1 MRCVHLTG
9 RGKRTR
15 EHTLSEDTGT
25 SVETRGRSLLPATGE
40 LSVRYFTA
48 FFSKEEAVPAGI
60 TGQALSCLMPPV
72 KLALA
77 CLCITSAE
85 PT

>member
-15 EHTLSEDTGT
+15 EHTQSEDTGT
-25 SVETRGRSLLPATGE
+25 SVETRGLSLLPATGE

-48 FFSKEEAVPAGI
+48 FFSKEAVPAGI
-60 TGQALSCLMPPV
+60 PGQALSCLMPPV

-77 CLCITSAE
+77 CLCITSTE